1 MLMQEIQKYQELTK
15 ILLKRL
21 IILEREFEE
30 TQDKLKG
37 DGLVRIYIETDIIPF
52 NEIDDLLGITEDN
65 VGEKLFED
73 LTEIEEKSTNETIG
87 DDLKK
92 FIEKYV

>member
-1 MLMQEIQKYQELTK
+1 MQEIQKYQELTK
-15 ILLKRL
+15 IFLKRL
-21 IILEREFEE
+21 IILEREIEE

-52 NEIDDLLGITEDN
+52 NEIDDLLDITEDN

-73 LTEIEEKSTNETIG
+73 LTEIEEKSTNETID

>member
-1 MLMQEIQKYQELTK
+1 MQEIQKYQELTK
-15 ILLKRL
+15 IFLKRL
-21 IILEREFEE
+21 IILEREIEE

-73 LTEIEEKSTNETIG
+73 LTEIEEKSTNETID

>member
-1 MLMQEIQKYQELTK
+1 MQEIQKYQELTK
-15 ILLKRL
+15 IFLKRL
-21 IILEREFEE
+21 IILEREIEE

-37 DGLVRIYIETDIIPF
+37 DGLVKIYIETDIIPF

-73 LTEIEEKSTNETIG
+73 LTEIEEKSTNETID

>member
-15 ILLKRL
+15 IFLKRL
-21 IILEREFEE
+21 IILEREIEE

-52 NEIDDLLGITEDN
+52 DEMDDVLGITEDN

-73 LTEIEEKSTNETIG
+73 LTEIEEKSTNETID

>member
-1 MLMQEIQKYQELTK
+1 MQEIQKYQELTK

>member
-1 MLMQEIQKYQELTK
+1 MQEIQKYQELTK
-15 ILLKRL
+15 IFLKRL
-21 IILEREFEE
+21 IILEREIEE

-52 NEIDDLLGITEDN
+52 DEMDDVLGITEDN

-73 LTEIEEKSTNETIG
+73 LTEIEEKSTNETID

>member
-1 MLMQEIQKYQELTK
+1 MQEIQKYQELTK
-15 ILLKRL
+15 IFLKRL
-21 IILEREFEE
+21 IILEREIEE
-30 TQDKLKG
+30 TQNKLKG

-73 LTEIEEKSTNETIG
+73 LTEIEEKSTNETID

>member
-1 MLMQEIQKYQELTK
+1 MAK
-15 ILLKRL
+15 IFLKRL
-21 IILEREFEE
+21 IILEREIEG

-65 VGEKLFED
+65 LGEKLFED
-73 LTEIEEKSTNETIG
+73 LTEI
-87 DDLKK
+87 
-92 FIEKYV
+92 IEKKK

>member
-1 MLMQEIQKYQELTK
+1 MQEIQKYQELTK
-15 ILLKRL
+15 IFLKRL
-21 IILEREFEE
+21 IILEREIEE

-65 VGEKLFED
+65 LGEMLFED
-73 LTEIEEKSTNETIG
+73 LTRIVEESKENELDKNINEFV
-87 DDLKK
+87 K
-92 FIEKYV
+92 KYV